1 MSEHR
6 RKPPQPSGGGRAAA
20 RRGATQ
26 PPSGR
31 RAAPPRGA
39 GSGSHSP
46 MGDDDTRE
54 YGSRAEAR
62 RAARSGGGGGRAA
75 GRRRAAGAG
84 AGAGAAAANGRKRLV
99 DYPRHDRYGWKRWV
113 PSWKQVTGIC
123 LTGLLF
129 LLGGSAVAYALVEE
143 PNPNEAAVQQ
153 NNVYY
158 WKGGSRMVAAG
169 SDTNRQRVGLDKM
182 PMHLQ
187 NAVIAAE
194 NDTFRTDRGISVKGM
209 ARAVVNMAT
218 GGETQGGSTITQ
230 QYVKNMFLTQDQT
243 IKRKFQELFISL
255 KLGDREDKDKVLEGY
270 LNTSWFGRNAN
281 GIQAAAQAYY
291 YKNAEDLNASESAFL
306 AALLKGEGTLNPD
319 YGPKQEKAARERWAW
334 ILDRQVEVGL
344 MDASERA
351 KYTADKFPMPKPQKP
366 ATGLDGQKGYMVNL
380 ANSFVKSELGITDK
394 QLGMG
399 GYQIYTTFEKEKVD
413 ALDKVVKRVLKKNL
427 DPKNRPED
435 QHIQVG
441 GASVVPGDGAIAA
454 IYGGE
459 NYFKHFTNNADYT
472 GVQVGSTYKPF
483 VLAAALDKGVL
494 DPNGPGPDEQ
504 PDDMRTPVSLKSIYN
519 GDNKIKLYEYDHKT
533 YWQNEDGEQ
542 WLQPNDGNQS
552 YGPVDLREAMRLSIN
567 TPFIQLGMDVGL
579 KEVKNAAV
587 AAGLRDDKS
596 MASLT
601 PTFSLGTSAPSAI
614 RLANAYGTFA
624 KSGEKVEPYSVL
636 KVEYNG
642 EVKYKHETKKERAFP
657 ADVADTVTDALRT
670 VVEEGTGSVAKEAN
684 LGRPAAGKTG
694 TTDDNKSAWFAG
706 YTPQLS
712 TTVGMWRV
720 DSTAKTQEFLS
731 MNGVAGLDSIHGAS
745 FPAEIWTEYM
755 KIALKGKPVMQFP
768 VPQPI
773 GDVVYGPGQSP
784 EPEPEPSETESESP
798 TPEPSASPTKKPG
811 KDPKPSP
818 STGET
823 CGIFGCVDSGGTTT
837 GGTTDG
843 GTTDGTTTGGTTTDG
858 GTTDGTT
865 TDGSTTTGGNG
876 NGNGNG
882 GLFSG
887 GGG

>member
-1 MSEHR
+1 MR
-6 RKPPQPSGGGRAAA
+6 
-20 RRGATQ
+20 
-26 PPSGR
+26 
-31 RAAPPRGA
+31 
-39 GSGSHSP
+39 
-46 MGDDDTRE
+46 DDDTRE

-158 WKGGSRMVAAG
+158 WADDKETPMVAAG
-169 SDTNRQRVGLDKM
+169 SDTNRQRIGLDEM
-182 PMHLQ
+182 PRHLQ

-255 KLGDREDKDKVLEGY
+255 KLGDPEDKDKVLEGY

-281 GIQAAAQAYY
+281 GIQAAARAYY
-291 YKNAEDLNASESAFL
+291 YKDAKDLDASESAFL

-351 KYTADKFPMPKPQKP
+351 KYTAEDFPMPKPQKP

-380 ANSFVKSELGITDK
+380 ANSFVKSKLGITDK

-399 GYQIYTTFEKEKVD
+399 GYRIYTTFEKSKVE
-413 ALDKVVKRVLKKNL
+413 ALEKVVKRTLEKNL
-427 DPKNRPED
+427 DPKKRPVD
-435 QHIQVG
+435 KYIQVG

-454 IYGGE
+454 VYGGE
-459 NYFKHFTNNADYT
+459 DYFKHFTNNADNT
-472 GVQVGSTYKPF
+472 GAQVGSTFKPF
-483 VLAAALDKGVL
+483 VLAAALDKGVRSP
-494 DPNGPGPDEQ
+494 DGPEEQ
-504 PDDMRTPVSLKSIYN
+504 PEAMRTPVSLKSIYN

-533 YWQNEDGEQ
+533 YWQNEDGEF
-542 WLQPNDGNQS
+542 WLQPNDANES
-552 YGPVDLREAMRLSIN
+552 YGPIDLREAMRVSAN
-567 TPFIQLGMDVGL
+567 TPYIQLGMDVGL
-579 KEVKNAAV
+579 EEVKEAAV
-587 AAGLRDDKS
+587 AAGLRDDRS
-596 MASLT
+596 MARLT
-601 PTFSLGTSAPSAI
+601 PTFSLGTSTPSAI
-614 RLANAYGTFA
+614 RMANAYGTFA
-624 KSGEKVEPYSVL
+624 KSGEKVEPYSVT
-636 KVEYNG
+636 
-642 EVKYKHETKKERAFP
+642 EVKYGSETKYKHEVKKERAFP

-670 VVEEGTGSVAKEAN
+670 VVEEGTGTKAKEAI

-694 TTDDNKSAWFAG
+694 TTDDNKQAWFAG

-712 TTVGMWRV
+712 TTIGMWRY
-720 DSTAKTQEFLS
+720 DSSAGKDAKFLS
-731 MNGVAGLDSIHGAS
+731 MNGVADQPSIHGAL

-755 KIALKGKPVMQFP
+755 KIALKGEPVMQFP

-773 GDVVYGPGQSP
+773 GKIVYGPGQSP
-784 EPEPEPSETESESP
+784 EPEPEPSKTESESP
-798 TPEPSASPTKKPG
+798 SPEPSASPTEKPG

-818 STGET
+818 SASET
-823 CGIFGCVDSGGTTT
+823 CGIFGCVDTGGTGN